1 MIALDTN
8 ALLRFLLRDDEA
20 RFTTV
25 NRVVRHARR
34 DAVPLYVA
42 DVVLCEVGWVLASRG
57 KMARVAIA
65 ELLGELLESEL
76 VEFEDEPA
84 VERALRR
91 YSAGR
96 GDFPDYLLRER
107 ALAAGATEV
116 VTFDRDLR
124 GEAGFRVLG
133 G

>member
-8 ALLRFLLRDDEA
+8 VLLRFLLRDDEA
-20 RFTTV
+20 QFTTV
-25 NRVVRHARR
+25 HRVVRQARR
-34 DAVPLYVA
+34 DGVALYVA
-42 DVVLCEVGWVLASRG
+42 DVVLCEVAWVLASRG
-57 KMARVAIA
+57 KMGRAPIA
-65 ELLGELLESEL
+65 EVLGELLESEL

-84 VERALRR
+84 VERALGE

-124 GEAGFRVLG
+124 GEAGFRVIG